1 MVRWGRVRLYQFTHL
16 AVAVAGVGA
25 VLPGAVAPDEFAFVG
40 LVEGFG
46 GGVVVGGAHGSGG
59 GPGSPLGRVVGCRR
73 WTGDLD
79 PWSQW
84 CTSPSR
90 SAPPRSLRAWIACS
104 RALPALSVPR
114 ARAGG
119 PADDAAGATGPG
131 DGRRATSTPTGSAR
145 GRRSTT
151 HLRFGPVSAGVAA
164 QQVAGGPVPLGG
176 RPVVGGRA
184 GIGPASGG
192 PGRGNWRCAAGTA
205 KGQGHEGTS
214 RSRVSAQRS
223 GEWVCGAVVNDSS
236 GSAFAWSSGPEPLR
250 GLERL
255 QGRQ

>member
-1 MVRWGRVRLYQFTHL
+1 MVRWGRVRLYQSTHL
-16 AVAVAGVGA
+16 AVAVAGVVA
-25 VLPGAVAPDEFAFVG
+25 SLPGAVAPDELALVG
-40 LVEGFG
+40 LVEGLG

-119 PADDAAGATGPG
+119 PADDAAGVQVH
-131 DGRRATSTPTGSAR
+131 DERRATSTPTGSAR

-151 HLRFGPVSAGVAA
+151 HLRFGRAAGVAA
-164 QQVAGGPVPLGG
+164 QQASGARSPSAGPVARGFLPGAAPDSPSARMRRSTVHRATPGPSRRALRRRQVFLDPSAALNGSSLRARILSSTAASDTDLFEGG
-176 RPVVGGRA
+176 RDRA
-184 GIGPASGG
+184 A
-192 PGRGNWRCAAGTA
+192 
-205 KGQGHEGTS
+205 
-214 RSRVSAQRS
+214 
-223 GEWVCGAVVNDSS
+223 
-236 GSAFAWSSGPEPLR
+236 
-250 GLERL
+250 
-255 QGRQ
+255 

>member
-1 MVRWGRVRLYQFTHL
+1 MYQSTHL

-25 VLPGAVAPDEFAFVG
+25 SLPGAVAPDEFAFVG
-40 LVEGFG
+40 LVEGLG

-79 PWSQW
+79 PRSQW

-119 PADDAAGATGPG
+119 PADDPAGEQVH
-131 DGRRATSTPTGSAR
+131 DERRATSTPTRSAR

-151 HLRFGPVSAGVAA
+151 HLRFGPVAAGVAA

-176 RPVVGGRA
+176 PGGAHRPARPGAGQSQRPHAPLHGAPGHPGALPPGVEQPPGLPGSQRRAERLGPQGEDPLVHGGVGHRPLRGRA
-184 GIGPASGG
+184 GPGGVIG
-192 PGRGNWRCAAGTA
+192 GRGDPA
-205 KGQGHEGTS
+205 
-214 RSRVSAQRS
+214 
-223 GEWVCGAVVNDSS
+223 
-236 GSAFAWSSGPEPLR
+236 P
-250 GLERL
+250 
-255 QGRQ
+255 